1 MVKPTPNKPRTIPD
15 LPPIAASPETRLVV
29 DQTPKKRHVT
39 PANSRAEASQIAQD
53 RAVEVAPRKV
63 YVFKLERIF
72 GSAVS
77 EIDLGASKAVKN
89 EGDAQ
94 AYGEGIGGK
103 PVHDPRKDDPTKD
116 A

>member
-77 EIDLGASKAVKN
+77 EIDLGASKPMH
-89 EGDAQ
+89 EGS
-94 AYGEGIGGK
+94 GK
-103 PVHDPRKDDPTKD
+103 FADDDETGDTSDP